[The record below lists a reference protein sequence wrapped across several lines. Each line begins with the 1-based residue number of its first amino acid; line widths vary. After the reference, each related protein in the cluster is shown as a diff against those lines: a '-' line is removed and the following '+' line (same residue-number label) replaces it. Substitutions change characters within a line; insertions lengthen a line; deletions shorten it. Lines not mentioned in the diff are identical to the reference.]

1 MLLALLLV
9 MQTAPAREAPPVLQF
24 PTAGLDD
31 PAAYEGYT
39 ARLHR
44 DARGNSVEIYIEGKT
59 GRVVHL
65 WADALNESI
74 GFTVRPVGAVAFGAG
89 TATVWTRG
97 GRRGLRYN
105 LAVQVG
111 RSTAVEVGQLLLG
124 SMRIERD
131 FGYTGRVRDSIDAP
145 TFVVPEMAQFA
156 AKLGRP
162 YTDRLTPS
170 VVLINTASR
179 WTVRASQPS
188 LDGKHHLWLS
198 LSGAARRSRATLAG
212 RVVTIRALGTQGI
225 TLSVEI
231 ATDGPPLSPLDRKQI
246 FNEQFRR
253 FADSANAP
261 RIEREIRGFELLS
274 SKQKLMA
281 GLPTYA

>member
-1 MLLALLLV
+1 MLLAMLLML
-9 MQTAPAREAPPVLQF
+9 QTASAREAPPVLQF
-24 PTAGLDD
+24 PTPGLDD
-31 PAAYEGYT
+31 PAAYEGYA
-39 ARLHR
+39 ARLYR
-44 DARGNSVEIYIEGKT
+44 DSRGNSVEIYIEGKT

-65 WADALNESI
+65 WADGLNESI
-74 GFTVRPVGAVAFGAG
+74 GFTARRSGGQDTTAAVAAVAFGAG
-89 TATVWTRG
+89 TATVWSTG
-97 GRRGLRYN
+97 GRRGIRYS
-105 LAVQVG
+105 LAVQGG
-111 RSTAVEVGQLLLG
+111 RSKAVEIGQFLLG

-145 TFVVPEMAQFA
+145 TFVVTEMAQFA
-156 AKLGRP
+156 AKMGRP

-231 ATDGPPLSPLDRKQI
+231 ATDGPPLSPLDRRQI
-246 FNEQFRR
+246 FN
-253 FADSANAP
+253 
-261 RIEREIRGFELLS
+261 
-274 SKQKLMA
+274 
-281 GLPTYA
+281 